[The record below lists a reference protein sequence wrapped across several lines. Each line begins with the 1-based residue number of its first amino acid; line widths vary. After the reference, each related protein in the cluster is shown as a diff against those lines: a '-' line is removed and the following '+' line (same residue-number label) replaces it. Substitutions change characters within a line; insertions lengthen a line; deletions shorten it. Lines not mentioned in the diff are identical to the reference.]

1 MFTSESEKN
10 KTKKKASTRPP
21 IIPLEFIPIHIL
33 ENQGIRFEVNVK
45 KWIQS
50 ILLVQ
55 SYFLNTLIR
64 PLVNSPNS
72 QNEIVGRFP
81 GRVHSHVVR
90 LFPVWT
96 PSQSPTCAI
105 NLCGVNGLVS
115 VHRPNLRKTK
125 VQHDTPTPTTN
136 DNLPSSI
143 RRMNKRLNIPSVR
156 SMPYL
161 LSNP

>member
-55 SYFLNTLIR
+55 SYFL
-64 PLVNSPNS
+64 S
-72 QNEIVGRFP
+72 
-81 GRVHSHVVR
+81 RVHSHVVR